1 MAELSANAK
10 KILDLVK
17 ELTIVELNDL
27 VKAMEEE
34 FGVSAAAPAV
44 MVASAGAAWAEEA
57 EEKTSFNVELKSA
70 WGNKI
75 AVIKV
80 IRELTGIGLKEAKD
94 LADAGW
100 VIKEGVSK
108 DDAASMKAKLEEQWA
123 TVEIK

>member
-1 MAELSANAK
+1 MAELSANAT

-34 FGVSAAAPAV
+34 FGVSAAAPV
-44 MVASAGAAWAEEA
+44 MVAAAAGGAAEA

-70 WGNKI
+70 GGSKI

-80 IRELTGIGLKEAKD
+80 IRELTGLGLKEAKD

-100 VIKEGVSK
+100 VVKEGVSK
-108 DDAASMKAKLEEQWA
+108 DDANEMKAKLEAEGA
-123 TVEIK
+123 TVEVK

>member
-10 KILDLVK
+10 KIMDLVK
-17 ELTIVELNDL
+17 DLTIVELNDL

-34 FGVSAAAPAV
+34 FGVSAAAPV
-44 MVASAGAAWAEEA
+44 MVAAAWGAASWGDA

-70 WGNKI
+70 WGSKI

-80 IRELTGIGLKEAKD
+80 IRELTGLGLKEAKD

-100 VIKEGVSK
+100 VVKEGVSK
-108 DDAASMKAKLEEQWA
+108 DDANEMKTKLEAEGA
-123 TVEIK
+123 TVEVK

>member
-10 KILDLVK
+10 KIMDLVK

-34 FGVSAAAPAV
+34 FGVSAAAPV
-44 MVASAGAAWAEEA
+44 MVAAAGWAWGEA

-70 WGNKI
+70 WGSKI
-75 AVIKV
+75 AVIKAL
-80 IRELTGIGLKEAKD
+80 REITGLGLKEAKD

-100 VIKEGVSK
+100 VVKQNVSK
-108 DDAASMKAKLEEQWA
+108 DEAWEIKAKLEAEGA
-123 TVEIK
+123 TVEVK

>member
-1 MAELSANAK
+1 MAELSANAT

-34 FGVSAAAPAV
+34 FGVSAAAPV
-44 MVASAGAAWAEEA
+44 MVAAAAGGAAEA

-70 WGNKI
+70 GGSKI

-80 IRELTGIGLKEAKD
+80 IRELTGLGLKEAKD

-100 VIKEGVSK
+100 VVKENVSK
-108 DDAASMKAKLEEQWA
+108 DDANDMKAKLEAEGA
-123 TVEIK
+123 TVEVK